1 MIYSKNIQVEENEN
15 NARINEKK
23 KPRKQKKK
31 YTQALGELK
40 CVYTKKKWLKF
51 RIKQSS
57 TRGILNF
64 GAMGI
69 NILGPWKRSENF
81 VTFVLQ

>member
-31 YTQALGELK
+31 YIQALGELK

-64 GAMGI
+64 GAKGI